1 MSTTSD
7 RTERL
12 LALVQELLEAAE
24 VEAVVSDDTSLLRSE
39 LLDSL
44 ALLEI
49 AGWVDDEL
57 SGGLDL
63 ESTDIRKEWDSV
75 ADILAFLD
83 RHA

>member
-1 MSTTSD
+1 MPTSSD
-7 RTERL
+7 RAERL
-12 LALVQELLEAAE
+12 LALVRELLEAAE
-24 VEAVVSDDTSLLRSE
+24 IDEEVDENTSLLRSE

-49 AGWVDDEL
+49 AAWVDDEL

-63 ESTDIRKEWDSV
+63 EATRIREEWDSV
-75 ADILAFLD
+75 ADILAFVD

>member
-1 MSTTSD
+1 VSTSSD
-7 RTERL
+7 RADRL
-12 LALVQELLEAAE
+12 LALVRELLEAAE
-24 VEAVVSDDTSLLRSE
+24 IEAEVDVSTSLLRSE

-49 AGWVDDEL
+49 ASWVDDEM

-63 ESTDIRKEWDSV
+63 ETTRIREEWDSV
-75 ADILAFLD
+75 ADILTFID

>member
-7 RTERL
+7 RSERL
-12 LALVQELLEAAE
+12 LALIRELLEAAE
-24 VEAVVSDDTSLLRSE
+24 IESEVDLGTSLLRSE

-49 AGWVDDEL
+49 ASWVDDEM
-57 SGGLDL
+57 SGSLDL
-63 ESTDIRKEWDSV
+63 ENTNLREQWDSP
-75 ADILAFLD
+75 AEILAFID